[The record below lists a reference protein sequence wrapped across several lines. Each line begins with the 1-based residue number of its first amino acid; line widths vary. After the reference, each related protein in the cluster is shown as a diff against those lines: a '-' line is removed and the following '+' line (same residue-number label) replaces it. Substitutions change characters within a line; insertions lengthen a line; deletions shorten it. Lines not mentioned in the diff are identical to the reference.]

1 VTDVSNPLFARLLVF
16 MHRYESLEEVEH
28 RGEALAGL
36 SGRVLD
42 VGAGDGA
49 NFAHFPAAVE
59 EVIAVEPEP
68 YLREQAHRHA
78 AEAPVPVRVIDAV
91 AEDLPLEDGSIDAAV
106 VSLVLC
112 TVPDPEAAL
121 RELHRVLRPGGEL
134 RFYEHVVAHE
144 RRLARV
150 QRLLQG
156 SRIWPAL
163 VGGCHPARDTAA
175 AIVAA
180 GFGIERCRHVTVRPN
195 LLAAPV
201 APRILGLARKAQPDV

>member
-1 VTDVSNPLFARLLVF
+1 MTGVNNPLFARVLVF
-16 MHRYESLEEVEH
+16 MHRYESPEEVEH

-49 NFAHFPAAVE
+49 NFAHFPAAVT
-59 EVIAVEPEP
+59 EVIAAEPEA
-68 YLREQAHRHA
+68 YLRERALRRA
-78 AEAPVPVRVIDAV
+78 AGAPVPVRVIDAV

-112 TVPDPEAAL
+112 TVRDPGAAL

-134 RFYEHVVAHE
+134 RFYEHVLAPE

-150 QRLLQG
+150 QRALQR

-163 VGGCHPARDTAA
+163 MGGCHPARDTAA
-175 AIVAA
+175 AIEAA
-180 GFGIERCRHVTVRPN
+180 GFGIERCRRVTVRPN
-195 LLAAPV
+195 VLAAPV
-201 APRILGLARKAQPDV
+201 APRILGIARR